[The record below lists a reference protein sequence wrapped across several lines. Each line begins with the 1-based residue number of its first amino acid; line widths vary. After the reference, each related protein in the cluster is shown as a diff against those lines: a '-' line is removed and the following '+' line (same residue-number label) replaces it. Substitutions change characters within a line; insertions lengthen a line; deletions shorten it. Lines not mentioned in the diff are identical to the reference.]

1 MRRACL
7 SARRTLRMHQ
17 RAGVGC
23 SRRSRAPLPSAP
35 HFALLLR
42 RCWLSGPHSPV
53 GSLPASLFFG
63 GFSGS
68 QDKLLLAR
76 KASSLMRLGMPS
88 RMGSCAA
95 AVLLRRSGRRP
106 RFGCGMVSTVT
117 SVEATA
123 PVDVADI
130 RARCAKIK
138 SHIPVPAT
146 LHDLNQK
153 VRAADAAQAPS
164 IMTLSCMEVS
174 DQTRGRR
181 CT

>member
-1 MRRACL
+1 MEAILQARLMGRTHAHAYLWNRRHA
-7 SARRTLRMHQ
+7 SAQ
-17 RAGVGC
+17 
-23 SRRSRAPLPSAP
+23 
-35 HFALLLR
+35 
-42 RCWLSGPHSPV
+42 
-53 GSLPASLFFG
+53 
-63 GFSGS
+63 S
-68 QDKLLLAR
+68 QK
-76 KASSLMRLGMPS
+76 
-88 RMGSCAA
+88 A